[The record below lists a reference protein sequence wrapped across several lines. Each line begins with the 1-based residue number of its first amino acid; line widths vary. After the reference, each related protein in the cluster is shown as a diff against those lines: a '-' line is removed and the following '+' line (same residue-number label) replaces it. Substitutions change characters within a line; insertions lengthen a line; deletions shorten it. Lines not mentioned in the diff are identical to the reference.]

1 MTLIKGSGAP
11 WWPQQQADVRVSR
24 EQLYELAWSAP
35 TRQLAAELGVSDSA
49 LAKALRQHG
58 IPLPQP
64 GYWTKLEAGKPVRRT
79 LLPAR
84 KPGQDSHLLV
94 QDALADR
101 FRAEPGTAP
110 RPDGPFASEAV
121 PEDLDQLRRNVLH
134 AIGKISVSQTLKR
147 PHRALQVLLRRD
159 ERRRDKI
166 AASTDPRREL
176 APVFDHPDQ
185 ERKLRIVNALMH
197 VLTPMGHDC
206 DVWGEHE
213 PSFRAR
219 VGDQDVQ
226 VQIRQAG
233 ETTPTHRRHGDAP
246 PAPSKSPLGIELFPD
261 LPEGFPRRWEDGAVK
276 LETRIAEIAASIVAA
291 GEALYRLSIAER
303 LELEARRNVWSEE
316 RRQEAAAKRNTERLE
331 ALHRSAAMLRQADD
345 LRALIASVSVA
356 IENGHRSLDP
366 IAFGQWRHWAMSEAD
381 RLDPVMSGQVDEHLL
396 AKGPFEPS

>member
-1 MTLIKGSGAP
+1 V
-11 WWPQQQADVRVSR
+11 QN
-24 EQLYELAWSAP
+24 
-35 TRQLAAELGVSDSA
+35 A
-49 LAKALRQHG
+49 L
-58 IPLPQP
+58 
-64 GYWTKLEAGKPVRRT
+64 
-79 LLPAR
+79 
-84 KPGQDSHLLV
+84 
-94 QDALADR
+94 DR

-110 RPDGPFASEAV
+110 RPDGPFASKAV
-121 PEDLDQLRRNVLH
+121 PEDLGQLRRDVLD
-134 AIGKISVSQTLKR
+134 AIGKISVSGTLKR

-226 VQIRQAG
+226 VQIQQTG
-233 ETTPTHRRHGDAP
+233 ETTPTHRRHGEAP
-246 PAPSKSPLGIELFPD
+246 PAPSKSPLIIELFPD
-261 LPEGFPRRWEDGAVK
+261 LPEGFPRRWKDGAGK
-276 LETRIAEIAASIVAA
+276 LETRIAQIAASIVAA

-303 LELEARRNVWSEE
+303 LELGAQRNVWSEE

-331 ALHRSAAMLRQADD
+331 ALHRSAAMLRQAED

-366 IAFGQWRHWAMSEAD
+366 IAFGQWRRWATCEAD

-396 AKGPFEPS
+396 AKGPFKPS